1 MLRSAAHSLL
11 ATPSSERSL
20 AVLAPAVALWICPL
34 IYRLLYH
41 EPGELNSEL
50 VLELA
55 MVAMFGLVV
64 LVWTTLHFCTFVGG
78 GSSAGFGLAA
88 LGLAARVH
96 VSSLVALC
104 GGERDGSVYE
114 ALPDAA
120 WLIGCVRNGSLFA
133 FGWGLGLVAWAS
145 IADIARGRLVAS
157 L

>member
-1 MLRSAAHSLL
+1 MLRAAAHALL
-11 ATPSSERSL
+11 ATPSSGRAL
-20 AVLAPAVALWICPL
+20 AVLAPTVSFWTCLV
-34 IYRLLYH
+34 IYRLL
-41 EPGELNSEL
+41 GVDSSAVDSEL

-104 GGERDGSVYE
+104 GGERDGSIYA
-114 ALPDAA
+114 ALPDTA
-120 WLIGCVRNGSLFA
+120 WLIWCVRNGSLFA